1 MKPGHV
7 QPVWS
12 GHPWVYSQAVHH
24 VEGGALAGDEVEV
37 VDPRGNFLGR
47 GFYSP
52 RSAIVVRVA
61 CRSPTGKLD
70 AAWLR
75 RRLASAQLL
84 RRQIGLPTQETTG
97 YRLVNAEGDHIPGLV
112 VDRFD
117 DVAAIQLTTMGM
129 QVRRAMVVDAVQSTF
144 GIETIVDRTPGTYA
158 ALEGF
163 EVQRGVVRGR
173 PDLDTYRFL
182 ERGFRYEIPL
192 EMGQKT
198 GFYFDQRQL
207 RARIEQLSRGKHVLD
222 AYCFVGSFALAA
234 ARGGAASVLAIDE
247 NVLAL
252 EIGSRCAVAN
262 GVSDR
267 VSFSRMRIQNLLSG
281 SHHKNS
287 FDIIV
292 LDPPSL
298 APSQKSL
305 PRATRAFRWMVA
317 QACRLLKPGGLLVLS
332 CCSAAVDLDTLARTL
347 AIGAK
352 DAGSSAT
359 ILER

>member
-1 MKPGHV
+1 MPFVVMKPGHV

-207 RARIEQLSRGKHVLD
+207 RARIEQLSRGKHL
-222 AYCFVGSFALAA
+222 
-234 ARGGAASVLAIDE
+234 SVRILNLPWSGFRQGWI
-247 NVLAL
+247 
-252 EIGSRCAVAN
+252 IP
-262 GVSDR
+262 SD
-267 VSFSRMRIQNLLSG
+267 
-281 SHHKNS
+281 
-287 FDIIV
+287 
-292 LDPPSL
+292 
-298 APSQKSL
+298 
-305 PRATRAFRWMVA
+305 
-317 QACRLLKPGGLLVLS
+317 
-332 CCSAAVDLDTLARTL
+332 
-347 AIGAK
+347 
-352 DAGSSAT
+352 
-359 ILER
+359 